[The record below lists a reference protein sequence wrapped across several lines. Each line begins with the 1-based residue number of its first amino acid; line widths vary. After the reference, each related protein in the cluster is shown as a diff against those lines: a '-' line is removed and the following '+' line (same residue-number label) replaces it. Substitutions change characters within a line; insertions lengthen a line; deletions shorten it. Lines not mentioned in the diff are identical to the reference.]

1 MSRRPEYHEPE
12 EWQAMEERYFGLAD
26 AESVDSNDSAAV
38 NQRLTESYTGP
49 DEPVMPQ
56 ASDEAAVQ
64 TEVSFSDES
73 PLQIMIQTQDPPGIL
88 AQVIA
93 PRASASHAEVIAPRV
108 SAASRMSEPYGTDA
122 IGSYRQMTGMG
133 VSLFKTIRGER
144 VHVGSCRHLRDDNGF
159 MWSSNQRL
167 IRCDCI
173 EKLYA
178 GKPYQLTSLRNGFMK
193 LHASNTCGLWQA
205 NERLVRSL
213 KACEICTRR

>member
-1 MSRRPEYHEPE
+1 MDLFTLELGHR
-12 EWQAMEERYFGLAD
+12 G
-26 AESVDSNDSAAV
+26 N
-38 NQRLTESYTGP
+38 TGP
-49 DEPVMPQ
+49 DQPAMPQ

-88 AQVIA
+88 AQIIA

-108 SAASRMSEPYGTDA
+108 SAASRMPEPYGTDA

>member
-1 MSRRPEYHEPE
+1 
-12 EWQAMEERYFGLAD
+12 
-26 AESVDSNDSAAV
+26 
-38 NQRLTESYTGP
+38 
-49 DEPVMPQ
+49 MPQ

-144 VHVGSCRHLRDDNGF
+144 VHVGSCRHLRDDNGY

-167 IRCDCI
+167 IRYDCI

-193 LHASNTCGLWQA
+193 LHASNTCGRNPAPVEVGSFSHYLQGFIPGGRPDFFHQQYPRFEPINIHVIWGA
-205 NERLVRSL
+205 Y
-213 KACEICTRR
+213 I